1 MILIF
6 NIESRSGSV
15 GKDKSNDQEKLR
27 EMLQFFLDEMG
38 ATQVELSKG
47 MGVSR
52 PVIIDFLNKDKDYLP
67 VGSEGLIKLC
77 ENLRKHKPSKRKSK
91 KDDDNNSFSL
101 SPDRLRQKLG
111 EIGADELLESAGF
124 LPDLTE
130 SIRVSPERFF
140 QITQIVALLELLEFE
155 DLLPT
160 TKEFLAIASN
170 KLTIA
175 SKKWFDGNSENDDA
189 LEALINKLWEPQ
201 PSLGLKLKLQIIKK
215 LELSRENLRDAG
227 KTKFSRE
234 EAISLFLSILIK
246 ERINDETPLQAR
258 IKKLEFQTL
267 SRSIDYDEQYSDI
280 YIRLENIAY
289 DAELELKTP
298 GVSRKKSSDRKTRIL
313 DSIQPVIMANA
324 TCYFGAD
331 SKSSELLEW
340 IYTSSNT
347 MVENAISACTL
358 NLGLK
363 EDTLLTISTN
373 TLDSNVHSLVETTVI
388 LGEKQQYQGI
398 WVDRDSMNVML
409 QAIVCAVKQWF
420 ADKSRIGELDNKT
433 YISACRN
440 LSQLRKRLITVR
452 KAFHNFQFLDAGC
465 QVSEIKKI
473 AEEAKQN
480 LEEIPATD
488 IYFTYRL
495 NFYRCYC
502 LAKRLELRLSNFQ
515 GNIIN
520 AKSLVAELTES
531 LDKPEQFK
539 LEVDKNELS
548 PISALIRSE
557 IYLYELSCGHN
568 TKLFQ
573 DNDVNLWFDELI
585 DWKEKIRKV
594 INTKSCYKDA
604 GLDVYESLSE
614 IHGNAAR
621 IYFYISEDN
630 STLQDAAQNFLKAAQ
645 YALRIGLIQR
655 VSRWIAL
662 AGRVW
667 VRLKNSELSLQALKL
682 SEKLAKTDLT
692 TGHSDNF
699 CQAVLSEIHLLR
711 GEYLLLIESDE
722 VTALEHFIQALKG
735 SVYLGL
741 NRRICDSLYNM
752 SRCSQKLGNLS
763 IQEGLNRVFSEEEK
777 PIKSNIKKLNPMS
790 NNNSEKV
797 LELLCSLYARKDSPT
812 WFQVRKEFSMLAGQI
827 WQTWHQDTSENNL
840 NTIHPIAEMI
850 RKGTWLC
857 QVEG

>member
-1 MILIF
+1 MSKEKI
-6 NIESRSGSV
+6 
-15 GKDKSNDQEKLR
+15 NDQEKLR
-27 EMLQFFLDEMG
+27 EMLNFFLDQMG
-38 ATQVELSKG
+38 ATQVELSQG

-52 PVIIDFLNKDKDYLP
+52 PLIIDFLSKKKEYLP
-67 VGSEGLIKLC
+67 VSSEGLVKLC
-77 ENLRKHKPSKRKSK
+77 ENLNRHRPSKRKLK
-91 KDDDNNSFSL
+91 KDDRDDKSL
-101 SPDRLRQKLG
+101 LLRENLG

-124 LPDLTE
+124 LPDKTE
-130 SIRVSPERFF
+130 SIRVTPERFF
-140 QITQIVALLELLEFE
+140 QVTQIVALLELLEFE
-155 DLLPT
+155 DLLST
-160 TKEFLAIASN
+160 TQEFLSIASD

-175 SKKWFDGNSENDDA
+175 SKKLFNDGDNNDDA
-189 LEALINKLWEPQ
+189 LEALIKKLREPQ
-201 PSLGLKLKLQIIKK
+201 PTLGLKLKLQIIEK
-215 LELSRENLRDAG
+215 LDTSRKNFRSGG
-227 KTKFSRE
+227 KTKFSRK

-246 ERINDETPLQAR
+246 EKMKNEDDLLHAR

-267 SRSIDYDEQYSDI
+267 SRSIDDEEEYSGI
-280 YIRLENIAY
+280 YSLLGVIAY
-289 DAELELKTP
+289 EAERELKTP
-298 GVSRKKSSDRKTRIL
+298 GVPPEKPEKPGTIESL
-313 DSIQPVIMANA
+313 QPVIMAIA
-324 TCYFGAD
+324 TCNFGSDKQD
-331 SKSSELLEW
+331 SEPLEW

-420 ADKSRIGELDNKT
+420 ADKSRIGELDSTT

-440 LSQLRKRLITVR
+440 LSDLRKRLIKVR
-452 KAFHNFQFLDAGC
+452 KAFHNFQFLDKGC
-465 QVSEIKKI
+465 QLSQIKKI
-473 AEEAKQN
+473 ADEAKQH
-480 LEEIPATD
+480 LENIPDDD

-515 GNIIN
+515 GNILN
-520 AKSLVAELTES
+520 AKSLIAELSEA
-531 LDKPEQFK
+531 LDNTEQFQ
-539 LEVDKNELS
+539 LHVDKNELS
-548 PISALIRSE
+548 PISVLIRSE
-557 IYLYELSCGHN
+557 FYLYELSCGHN
-568 TKLFQ
+568 PDFFQ
-573 DNDVNLWFDELI
+573 DNGRNNWFELNKYKNSVI
-585 DWKEKIRKV
+585 NV
-594 INTKSCYKDA
+594 INTRSCYKDA

-621 IYFYISEDN
+621 VYFYISEDQ
-630 STLQDAAQNFLKAAQ
+630 STLKEAAQNFLKAAH

-699 CQAVLSEIHLLR
+699 CQAVISEINLLR
-711 GEYLLLIESDE
+711 GEYLLLIENNQ
-722 VTALEHFIQALKG
+722 VTALESFIQALKG

-741 NRRICDSLYNM
+741 NRRICDSLFNI
-752 SRCSQKLGNLS
+752 SRCSENLGNIS
-763 IQEGLNRVFSEEEK
+763 IQEGLSKVFSEEEK

-790 NNNSEKV
+790 NHNSEKV
-797 LELLCSLYARKDSPT
+797 LELFCHLYARKDSPT
-812 WFQVRKEFSMLAGQI
+812 WFQVRKEFSTLAAEI

-840 NTIHPIAEMI
+840 NTIHPIAEKI
-850 RKGTWLC
+850 RKGSWLS